1 MFTIVCSSATGRNYY
16 RSAFNDAF
24 SRYLPP
30 QTATPPQPNSH
41 GHCGALK
48 NATLKNEVAL
58 SETPQ
63 ANNHGHYGGVAL
75 SNPPSAKMET
85 IDL

>member
-1 MFTIVCSSATGRNYY
+1 
-16 RSAFNDAF
+16 
-24 SRYLPP
+24 
-30 QTATPPQPNSH
+30 
-41 GHCGALK
+41 LK